1 MAAYVIASI
10 EVTDPATYDEYRKGV
25 AATIAQHGGRFLAR
39 GGAVEHLEGSFI
51 PKRVVILEFASMAAA
66 KAWYASPEYA
76 RCSRCASRRRRAIFW
91 FPTEGVQ
98 VTAPR
103 PRCPRCH
110 RGAGLPGTARRRPRW
125 TRMTSRAAAC

>member
-25 AATIAQHGGRFLAR
+25 AATITQHGGRFLAR
-39 GGAVEHLEGSFI
+39 GGAVEHLEGSFM

-76 RCSRCASRRRRAIFW
+76 PLLALRKQASKGDLVL
-91 FPTEGVQ
+91 TEGV
-98 VTAPR
+98 
-103 PRCPRCH
+103 
-110 RGAGLPGTARRRPRW
+110 
-125 TRMTSRAAAC
+125 